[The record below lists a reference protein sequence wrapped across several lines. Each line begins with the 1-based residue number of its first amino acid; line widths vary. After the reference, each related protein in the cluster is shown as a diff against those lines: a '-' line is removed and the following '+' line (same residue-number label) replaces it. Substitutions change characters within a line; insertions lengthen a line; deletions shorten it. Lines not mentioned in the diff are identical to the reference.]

1 MYPFRTGN
9 KTEMFVDLTEF
20 PVIQKRKE
28 EIQSVLSDIMEH
40 RREVRLVLKN
50 PSLDYTTVSG
60 QQVIASSILL
70 TPVFLNEF
78 QELSTKAILK
88 PNYTSNKFSTLYF
101 ALALYK
107 CVMHNPVSEVI
118 FYFFGTI

>member
-1 MYPFRTGN
+1 MDPFRTGN

-28 EIQSVLSDIMEH
+28 EIHSVLSDIMEH

-88 PNYTSNKFSTLYF
+88 PNYASNKFSTLYF
-101 ALALYK
+101 ALAFYK

-118 FYFFGTI
+118 FFFGTI

>member
-1 MYPFRTGN
+1 MYPFRMGN

-40 RREVRLVLKN
+40 RREVRVVLKN

-60 QQVIASSILL
+60 QQVISSSI
-70 TPVFLNEF
+70 FI
-78 QELSTKAILK
+78 S
-88 PNYTSNKFSTLYF
+88 SS
-101 ALALYK
+101 
-107 CVMHNPVSEVI
+107 S
-118 FYFFGTI
+118 